1 MAYVKEI
8 KLRVELLQNLGEYT
22 SVKPVYELT
31 AELDEEDDETVVM
44 EELENTLLS
53 RIKNTIDH
61 ERQERGLSPIYAL
74 PDYFVARL
82 EAYET
87 DMVVYVMG
95 KTSEHLGFLQE
106 WIGKFEKATCSS
118 LSIYDMNWW
127 LLPYAQKKLEML
139 KLKHPNTHPYC
150 VANLTGPNGL
160 LVLDEVMAKYKN
172 IYAEFS
178 AKQEKMIANAP
189 AQPADV
195 DNGYEEMEAIQQ
207 HSDPDGPDDEWE
219 HPDDPDHA
227 PLRYLYENEPDE
239 TIF

>member
-22 SVKPVYELT
+22 SIKPVYELT

-74 PDYFVARL
+74 ADYFVARL

-87 DMVVYVMG
+87 DMMVCVMG
-95 KTSEHLGFLQE
+95 KTMEHLRFLRE
-106 WIGKFEKATCSS
+106 WIDKFEKATCSS
-118 LSIYDMNWW
+118 LSVYDMNWW
-127 LLPYAQKKLEML
+127 LLPYAQKKFEML
-139 KLKHPNTHPYC
+139 KQRSPNARPL
-150 VANLTGPNGL
+150 VFADLTGPTGL

-189 AQPADV
+189 GQPADV
-195 DNGYEEMEAIQQ
+195 DNGYEEMDAIQQ

-219 HPDDPDHA
+219 HPDDPDHS
-227 PLRYLYENEPDE
+227 PLRHLYDE
-239 TIF
+239 VDDTLL